1 MLLVTLFSLLLAY
14 VVLIKHSWQS
24 FIHLRV
30 MLNIFAGIWLTAC
43 NFSEKW
49 STSQFETVWVGSQEQ
64 WSWADWQTCS
74 PILIRVGLD
83 FLHSWTL
90 WCNMHRSLHT
100 ILDVECAFQS
110 MALKWDKRMFWF
122 SSQII
127 QVTTHSFL
135 FLAGIVIKKAGDLA
149 NLLHSTPLAG
159 LKTSFVIQAK
169 ASQQQQWKKSPC
181 VPQTWGECQP
191 LPNSSDTAAFW
202 LWNSFN

>member
-1 MLLVTLFSLLLAY
+1 MNFHWILSILLVTLLIFITSCKY

-24 FIHLRV
+24 FIHLQV

-49 STSQFETVWVGSQEQ
+49 SNSQFEKSVWVVGSQEQ

-74 PILIRVGLD
+74 PKLIWVGLD
-83 FLHSWTL
+83 FLHNWTL

-122 SSQII
+122 SSKII

-159 LKTSFVIQAK
+159 LKTSFVIQAI
-169 ASQQQQWKKSPC
+169 ASQQQ
-181 VPQTWGECQP
+181 
-191 LPNSSDTAAFW
+191 
-202 LWNSFN
+202 